1 MDCTIVG
8 ALDFGYVNIK
18 LSHIYI
24 RISGFNTS
32 TVLIYFGQ
40 KIPLCFYY
48 NSFSSL
54 LLLESLGI
62 T

>member
-8 ALDFGYVNIK
+8 ALDFG
-18 LSHIYI
+18 YI